1 MTQRTYKFRFY
12 PDAEQHELLTRTF
25 GCVRFVYN
33 AILRYRTDAYCRDGE
48 SVGYTAANARLSEM
62 KRDDSL
68 PWLRE
73 VSSVP
78 LQQCLRHQQRA
89 FRNFFEGRA
98 RHPRFKSKHHRQ
110 SAEFTR
116 SAFSYQDGELRIAKC
131 STPLDVCWSRPPSSA
146 PTTVTVTMDAAGR
159 YFVSLLCEFEPKRL
173 PVSPRAVGIDMGL
186 THLAILSTGEKIT
199 NARHTATYAEKLAR
213 AQRKLARCK
222 KGSAN
227 RKKAKRRVA
236 RLHARMADRRL
247 DRLHKLSRRLVD
259 ENQVVCVETLNVRG
273 MVRNHSLAKSISD
286 AAWGELVRQLRYKAA
301 WAGRTLLEIDR
312 FYPSSRR
319 CHDCGHV
326 AKRMPLD
333 VRAWTCGECGIA
345 HDRDLNAAKN
355 IRAAGLAVL
364 ASGGSGRPVPAC
376 AGSGGSR

>member
-1 MTQRTYKFRFY
+1 MPRRAYKFRFY
-12 PDAEQHELLTRTF
+12 PDAEQRELLARTF

-33 AILRYRTDAYCRDGE
+33 AILRYRTDAYDNDGK
-48 SVGYTAANARLSEM
+48 SVGYAAANAQLSQM

-98 RHPRFKSKHHRQ
+98 RYPRFKSKHARQ

-116 SAFSYQDGELRIAKC
+116 SAFSYRNGKLRIAKC
-131 STPLDVCWSRPPSSA
+131 STPLDVRWSRALPSA
-146 PTTVTVTMDAAGR
+146 PSTLTVSRDAAGR
-159 YFVSLLCEFEPKRL
+159 YFVSMLCEFEPTPH
-173 PVSPRAVGIDMGL
+173 PVTARTVGIDMGL
-186 THLAILSTGEKIT
+186 THLAILSTGEKVA
-199 NARHTATYAEKLAR
+199 NARCTAKYAAKLAR
-213 AQRKLARCK
+213 AQRKLARCQ

-236 RLHARMADRRL
+236 RLHAKIADGRL

-273 MVRNHSLAKSISD
+273 MVRNRALAKSISD
-286 AAWGELVRQLRYKAA
+286 VAWGELVRQLRYKAE
-301 WAGRTLLEIDR
+301 WAGRTLVEVDR
-312 FYPSSRR
+312 FYPSSKR
-319 CHDCGHV
+319 CHGCGHIV
-326 AKRMPLD
+326 EQLPLD
-333 VRAWTCGECGIA
+333 VRVWTCGECGVE

-364 ASGGSGRPVPAC
+364 ASGGSGRPVSAC
-376 AGSGGSR
+376 AVMGGAR